1 MQRSNA
7 YQDIR
12 DWKPPR
18 KQCDSNSDSEED
30 EGEDTE
36 GPFDA
41 LFDELVDT
49 LDTVE
54 ELGNEDKIAQVRNE
68 LGKWLQQMKLM
79 LNSNSISK
87 SKRA

>member
-12 DWKPPR
+12 EWIPPR
-18 KQCDSNSDSEED
+18 KRCIEED
-30 EGEDTE
+30 LDIEDEEDHEE

-41 LFDELVDT
+41 LFDELVEF

-54 ELGNEDKIAQVRNE
+54 ESGKEDKIALARTE
-68 LGKWLQQMKLM
+68 LGKWLQQTKLM
-79 LNSNSISK
+79 LNSNSTSK
-87 SKRA
+87 SKAV

>member
-18 KQCDSNSDSEED
+18 KCASKYDTDEE
-30 EGEDTE
+30 EEEEDTE

-41 LFDELVDT
+41 LFDELVGL
-49 LDTVE
+49 LDIVE
-54 ELGNEDKIAQVRNE
+54 ECGSEDKIAQLRTE
-68 LGKWLQQMKLM
+68 LGKCLQQMRLM
-79 LNSNSISK
+79 LNSNSTSK
-87 SKRA
+87 SKLV